1 MDMSPVA
8 APDSLAGQ
16 PAWEVAYLFPSQGE
30 WSEDEF
36 LALHTNRL
44 VELSD
49 GRLEVLPMPTE
60 QHQTILLFLYEVVR
74 QFVEPRKLGKVL
86 VAPLRV
92 RLWKGKIREPDL
104 IFMLA
109 ANKHRRSN
117 KVWNGADLVMEV
129 VSPDPKDRRR
139 DFDEKLVDYAA
150 AGIREYWIVDAERRV
165 VAVHTLNGPRYEQ
178 HGEFQPSQQ
187 ASSVLLDGFT
197 IDVAALFAVAD
208 NVAD

>member
-1 MDMSPVA
+1 MSPVA
-8 APDSLAGQ
+8 AADSLAGQ
-16 PAWEVAYLFPSQGE
+16 PAWEVAYLFPSQGQ

-117 KVWNGADLVMEV
+117 QVWNGADLVMEV
-129 VSPDPKDRRR
+129 VSEDDPDR
-139 DFDEKLVDYAA
+139 DLKIKRAEYAK
-150 AGIREYWIVDAERRV
+150 AGIAEYWVVDPRKETISVFVLGKGKTTYTMRGTYGRGQH
-165 VAVHTLNGPRYEQ
+165 AV
-178 HGEFQPSQQ
+178 
-187 ASSVLLDGFT
+187 SVLLRGLKVSATEVFT
-197 IDVAALFAVAD
+197 QE
-208 NVAD
+208 